1 MNREQVRQQVI
12 KCLLDLAPV
21 SNQEPM
27 NENTNPML
35 KLGLDSHDGVN
46 LACILSE
53 EFRCEVPNEVN
64 PLVDDERHRPR
75 LIGEI
80 TDLVCKL
87 MVGREEEAHG

>member
-1 MNREQVRQQVI
+1 MKRDKVREQII
-12 KCLLDLAPV
+12 KCLIGLSPDSTEELLDD
-21 SNQEPM
+21 
-27 NENTNPML
+27 NTNPML

-46 LACILSE
+46 LACIISE
-53 EFRCEVPNEVN
+53 KFRCAVPNELN

-87 MVGREEEAHG
+87 LAETREEANV